1 MQSRL
6 RLSRTR
12 TLGAVTAVVTV
23 VVLVGCGSD
32 TDEAAQGGDGDAAT
46 ASPSPSSS
54 PTEEE
59 SESPSPTPEPDP
71 TTAEPTPEFTPLAPE
86 DAADGTDV
94 DACADGACEVA
105 VTVGTSIPF
114 DPEVGGVTV
123 AEISA
128 NQVTLAMTYSS
139 GGSGSMQVGV
149 GPEGGSFGNVNT
161 MIIDFAVLGI
171 EDGTAVMSF
180 APGEL

>member
-1 MQSRL
+1 
-6 RLSRTR
+6 
-12 TLGAVTAVVTV
+12 VTAVAAA

-32 TDEAAQGGDGDAAT
+32 TDETAQGGDGDTAT
-46 ASPSPSSS
+46 ASPSES
-54 PTEEE
+54 P
-59 SESPSPTPEPDP
+59 SESPTPTPTPTPEPDP

-94 DACADGACEVA
+94 DACADGECEVA

-123 AEISA
+123 ADVSA

-149 GPEGGSFGNVNT
+149 GPQGGSFGNVNT
-161 MIIDFAVLGI
+161 MIIDFSVLGI
-171 EDGTAVMSF
+171 EGGTAVMSF